1 MSVMMSRKCTSAYQ
15 PGLGGPLRVRLQ
27 GALQGVHDAP
37 AFPRLGTSR
46 TAGGPRVASRKLG
59 CKEAAR
65 RVAGTPEHAG
75 HDRNTT
81 EGPGR
86 AGSRNTRET
95 STGTSEPEHHRIRR
109 LTLGGACVDD
119 ANVHEDPCV
128 GLGTVAVGGP
138 GAVTALAYDAR
149 RRYPRPPPRA
159 TARPRSATT
168 TTTLWV
174 RASPA
179 RPPVLRGVRAGILAQ
194 ISARTELL
202 LGQSRP
208 VLANVPRNARVR
220 VESTRLRPR
229 LGRGRR
235 GDAAEPPVLP
245 GTHED
250 TGANFAAKDDDRGGA
265 LGPWAVSKR
274 PIDMA
279 VLS

>member
-1 MSVMMSRKCTSAYQ
+1 MLSVTGTRALTEHPSAVAKDPQTKQHLADQKRLLTAARRSGNLHDHLPLIVLVALLREEDGGMSVMMSRKCTSAYQ

-37 AFPRLGTSR
+37 AFPRLGASR

-168 TTTLWV
+168 TTTL
-174 RASPA
+174 
-179 RPPVLRGVRAGILAQ
+179 
-194 ISARTELL
+194 
-202 LGQSRP
+202 
-208 VLANVPRNARVR
+208 
-220 VESTRLRPR
+220 
-229 LGRGRR
+229 
-235 GDAAEPPVLP
+235 
-245 GTHED
+245 
-250 TGANFAAKDDDRGGA
+250 
-265 LGPWAVSKR
+265 
-274 PIDMA
+274 
-279 VLS
+279 

>member
-1 MSVMMSRKCTSAYQ
+1 
-15 PGLGGPLRVRLQ
+15 
-27 GALQGVHDAP
+27 
-37 AFPRLGTSR
+37 
-46 TAGGPRVASRKLG
+46 
-59 CKEAAR
+59 
-65 RVAGTPEHAG
+65 
-75 HDRNTT
+75 
-81 EGPGR
+81 
-86 AGSRNTRET
+86 
-95 STGTSEPEHHRIRR
+95 
-109 LTLGGACVDD
+109 VDD

-138 GAVTALAYDAR
+138 GAVTALAYDAG

-168 TTTLWV
+168 TTTLSI

-179 RPPVLRGVRAGILAQ
+179 RPPVLRGVNIFAQ
-194 ISARTELL
+194 ISARMELL

-208 VLANVPRNARVR
+208 VLAEVPRNARVR

-229 LGRGRR
+229 LDRGRR